1 MNNNVSQLYEVGN
14 RKFFAASL
22 NPDGTFGAKEYHEG
36 LMEVEL
42 EFSSE
47 VTDISADDEPAFVRL
62 NSPLEGEGSV
72 KFAVLPFNV
81 YAKFFDVTTDKNGA
95 VVIKSSG
102 KGKEVAFGF
111 YSTLGD
117 GSEAMFTLY
126 RAIFQLPALSSVS
139 FDGQTIRDLTLN
151 VKVYP
156 FAVKEGTRVKDRVT
170 YTILNSNMN
179 ADIWEKVQRQ
189 IYIPDMDL
197 EEEEEVPEDT
207 APAQQSIGGDR
218 E

>member
-1 MNNNVSQLYEVGN
+1 MDRVQYEIGN
-14 RKFFAASL
+14 KKFFAASL
-22 NPDGTFGAKEYHEG
+22 NPNGTFGTKEYHEG

-47 VTDISADDEPAFVRL
+47 TTDLSADDEPAFVRL

-81 YAKFFDVTTDKNGA
+81 YSKFFDVSIDSNGA
-95 VVIKSSG
+95 VVINSRA

-111 YSTLGD
+111 YTTLGD

-126 RAIFQLPALSSVS
+126 RAVFQLPALNSVS

-156 FAVKEGTRVKDRVT
+156 YAPTAGAALGDRVT
-170 YTILNSNMN
+170 YTILNSITN
-179 ADIWEKVQRQ
+179 ASIWARVQDM
-189 IYIPDMDL
+189 IYIPNMT
-197 EEEEEVPEDT
+197 VP
-207 APAQQSIGGDR
+207 PA
-218 E
+218 

>member
-1 MNNNVSQLYEVGN
+1 MSNDISQLYEIGN
-14 RKFFAASL
+14 KKFFAASK
-22 NPDGTFGAKEYHEG
+22 NANGTFGTKQYHEG

-42 EFSSE
+42 EFTSE
-47 VTDISADDEPAFVRL
+47 TTDISADDEPAFVRL
-62 NSPLEGEGSV
+62 NSPLEGEGTV
-72 KFAVLPFNV
+72 KFVVLPFSV
-81 YAKFFDVTTDKNGA
+81 YSKFFDVVTDKKGA

-111 YSTLGD
+111 YTTLGD

-126 RAIFQLPALSSVS
+126 RAVFQLPALSSIS

-156 FAVKEGTRVKDRVT
+156 YSITAGAQLKDRVT

-179 ADIWEKVQRQ
+179 ADIWEASQDA
-189 IYIPDMDL
+189 IYIPDL
-197 EEEEEVPEDT
+197 ED
-207 APAQQSIGGDR
+207 
-218 E
+218 

>member
-1 MNNNVSQLYEVGN
+1 MSNTDTSQLYEIGN
-14 RKFFAASL
+14 KKFFAASL
-22 NPDGTFGAKEYHEG
+22 NADGTFGAKEYHEG

-47 VTDISADDEPAFVRL
+47 TTDISADDEPAFVRL
-62 NSPLEGEGSV
+62 NAPLEGEGSV

-81 YAKFFDVTTDKNGA
+81 YSKFFDVVTDKNGV

-111 YSTLGD
+111 YTTLGD

-126 RAIFQLPALSSVS
+126 RAVFQLPALSSVS

-156 FAVKEGTRVKDRVT
+156 YSVKEGARLKDRVT
-170 YTILNSNMN
+170 YTIINSNMN
-179 ADIWEKVQRQ
+179 ADIWDKVQRQ
-189 IYIPDMDL
+189 IYIPDAEL
-197 EEEEEVPEDT
+197 EEED
-207 APAQQSIGGDR
+207 DD
-218 E
+218 